1 MTNQRQDPETVWPI
15 RSLCLP
21 DKRLVINDDNCTGQ
35 LVVLAPSLCDQMISF
50 VRFPFLHW
58 SVETSKGISIVDSVV
73 NFHDQNPSKQLSHIF
88 LVLDFDFLSIG
99 SRIDDSIRVV

>member
-1 MTNQRQDPETVWPI
+1 MTNKMKYTKTVGPI

-35 LVVLAPSLCDQMISF
+35 LVVLAPSLCDLRISF
-50 VRFPFLHW
+50 VRFLFLHW

-73 NFHDQNPSKQLSHIF
+73 NFHDQNNCLTFSCY
-88 LVLDFDFLSIG
+88 
-99 SRIDDSIRVV
+99 